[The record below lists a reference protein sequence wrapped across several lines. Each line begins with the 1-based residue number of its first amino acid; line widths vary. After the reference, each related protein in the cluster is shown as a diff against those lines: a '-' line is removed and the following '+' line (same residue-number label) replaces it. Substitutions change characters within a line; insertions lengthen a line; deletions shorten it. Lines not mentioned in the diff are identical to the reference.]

1 MMPSTMICVAI
12 SNPRYPCRA
21 RSDASIVYATDD
33 TGSAMIAKAN
43 AMKST
48 ALAGKP
54 TGAGDEGG
62 AAIPRCDRWPP
73 VAADAE
79 APVLVRSVF
88 LGVAARDGSAA
99 PMGSSAASC
108 AELSRLDSLTYGSS
122 QAG

>member
-1 MMPSTMICVAI
+1 MVFRIIEAQTQTFQPPGWSF
-12 SNPRYPCRA
+12 Y
-21 RSDASIVYATDD
+21 
-33 TGSAMIAKAN
+33 
-43 AMKST
+43 
-48 ALAGKP
+48 LHF
-54 TGAGDEGG
+54 DEGG